1 MDLQLTGKKALVTGS
16 TAGIG
21 FGIAMVL
28 AAEGCE
34 VIVNGR
40 TQDRVDNAISSIQ
53 KQYPGAKIKGAVADF
68 SDQHAVDNL
77 IATMG
82 DIDILINNV
91 GIFTSQSF
99 EETINEDWRR
109 LFDVNVM
116 SGVSLSR
123 ALLPGMLQRNWG
135 RILFISS
142 ECAYLVP
149 ENLIAYST
157 TKAALLALS
166 RGLAQCTKG
175 TGVTVNTLIPGST
188 LSEGA
193 ESFLHQMAQDGKTT
207 KEAIA
212 DAFFRDERTSS
223 LIQRFAT
230 IQEVANTAVFFCS
243 PLASVTNGAS
253 IRVDGGSIP
262 GI

>member
-1 MDLQLTGKKALVTGS
+1 MDLQLHDKRAFVSGS

-21 FGIAMVL
+21 FGIARGL

-34 VIVNGR
+34 VILNGR
-40 TQDRVDNAISSIQ
+40 TEDRIQ
-53 KQYPGAKIKGAVADF
+53 KAIADIRKTVPDARLNGVAADF
-68 SDQHAVDNL
+68 GDARSVEEL
-77 IATMG
+77 IKQVGTV
-82 DIDILINNV
+82 DILINNV
-91 GIFTSQSF
+91 GVFTSQSF
-99 EETINEDWRR
+99 QDTSREDWLR
-109 LFDVNVM
+109 LFDINVM

-123 ALLPGMLQRNWG
+123 AFMPGMLSKNWG

-142 ECAYLVP
+142 ECAYLAP
-149 ENLIAYST
+149 ENLIAYSA
-157 TKAALLALS
+157 TKAALLTLS
-166 RGLAQCTKG
+166 RGLAQLTRG

-193 ESFLHQMAQDGKTT
+193 EGFLQEMAKEENTTQDRV
-207 KEAIA
+207 A

-223 LIQRFAT
+223 IIQRFAT
-230 IQEVANTAVFFCS
+230 IQEVANTAVYFSS

-253 IRVDGGSIP
+253 IKVDGGSIP

>member
-1 MDLQLTGKKALVTGS
+1 MDLHLHDKRAFVSGS

-21 FGIAMVL
+21 FGIARGL

-34 VIVNGR
+34 VILNGR
-40 TQDRVDNAISSIQ
+40 TEDRIQ
-53 KQYPGAKIKGAVADF
+53 KAMADIRKTVPNARLEGVAADF
-68 SDQHAVDNL
+68 GDARSVEDL
-77 IATMG
+77 IKQVGTV
-82 DIDILINNV
+82 DILINNV
-91 GIFTSQSF
+91 GVFTSQSF
-99 EETINEDWRR
+99 QDTSREDWLR
-109 LFDVNVM
+109 LFDINVM

-123 ALLPGMLQRNWG
+123 AFMAAMLRNNWG

-142 ECAYLVP
+142 ECAYLAP

-157 TKAALLALS
+157 TKAALLTLS
-166 RGLAQCTKG
+166 RGLAQLTKG

-193 ESFLHQMAQDGKTT
+193 EGFLHQMAQEGNTT
-207 KEAIA
+207 QDQVA

-223 LIQRFAT
+223 IIQRFAT
-230 IQEVANTAVFFCS
+230 IQEVANTAVYFSS

-253 IRVDGGSIP
+253 IKVDGGSIP

>member
-1 MDLQLTGKKALVTGS
+1 MDLQLTGKRALITGS

-21 FGIAMVL
+21 FGIAMGL

-34 VIVNGR
+34 VIINGR
-40 TQDRVDNAISSIQ
+40 TQQRVDEAISE
-53 KQYPGAKIKGAVADF
+53 IKSQHPQAAVLGAVADF
-68 SDQHAVDNL
+68 TDARSVENL
-77 IATMG
+77 IANVSHV
-82 DIDILINNV
+82 DILINNV
-91 GIFTSQSF
+91 GVFTSQSF
-99 EETINEDWRR
+99 EETSNEDWRR

-116 SGVSLSR
+116 SGVQLSR
-123 ALLPGMLQRNWG
+123 AFMPGMLRKNWG

-193 ESFLHQMAQDGKTT
+193 ESFLHQTAQEGNTT
-207 KEAIA
+207 REEVAN
-212 DAFFRDERTSS
+212 AFFREERTSS
-223 LIQRFAT
+223 LLQRFAT
-230 IQEVANTAVFFCS
+230 IQEVAHTAVYFSS